1 MKNNTTLSR
10 LLRRGGVPVL
20 AALALAAGTTSSCTK
35 FLEVAPQGQPL
46 TANFFQN
53 QTDASYAVASCY
65 AKLREYNLVAFNWF
79 SVAVFPSDDVDKGS
93 VPGDGDYLNDYVNF
107 RFTATAGGPEGHWLG
122 QYQQINLCNQVIY
135 NVPNINMDTNLR
147 ARYVAEVRF
156 LRALA
161 YFNLVR
167 AFGGVPL
174 HTKPAETPEELNP
187 TRATRDEV
195 YAFIISDLTA
205 AAGVLPAAYGTAD
218 IGRVTKGAALTLLAK
233 VQLYQKN
240 YAAALAAS
248 DQVLTLG
255 YSLVPDFYRMFRLEG
270 ENGPES
276 VFEVQCTTLPGNC
289 DASNSYW
296 ALSQSARPQFGW
308 GFCTPTADLANA
320 FEPNDKRKAGTILL
334 RGTVTPDGD
343 SISLQNSNERYNMK
357 AYVPNSV
364 TKACLYG
371 ADQNI
376 RILRYAET
384 LLLNAEAANELN
396 QTTKALAAVNQVR
409 TRAGLPPLP
418 GGTTQDALR
427 QAIWQERRVELALEY
442 GDRFFDLVRQ
452 GRAATV
458 LKNRGFVTG
467 KNEVFP
473 IPLSQIQL
481 SGGKLVQ
488 NPGY

>member
-1 MKNNTTLSR
+1 MPMLVA
-10 LLRRGGVPVL
+10 LG
-20 AALALAAGTTSSCTK
+20 LALGTTSSCSK

-46 TANFFQN
+46 ATQFFQN
-53 QTDASYAVASCY
+53 QTDANYAVASCY

-135 NVPNINMDTNLR
+135 NVPNISMDANLR
-147 ARYVAEVRF
+147 ARYVAEAQF

-174 HTKPAETPEELNP
+174 HTKPAETPDELNP
-187 TRATRDEV
+187 TRATREEV
-195 YAFIISDLTA
+195 YSFIISDLTA
-205 AAGVLPAAYGTAD
+205 AASVLPPSYGNND
-218 IGRVTKGAALTLLAK
+218 LGRATKGAALTLLAK

-240 YAAALAAS
+240 YAASLAAS
-248 DQVLTLG
+248 DQVLNLG
-255 YSLVPDFYRMFRLEG
+255 YSLVPDFYKMFRIEG

-276 VFEVQCTTLPGNC
+276 IFEVQCTTLPGNC

-296 ALSQSARPQFGW
+296 ALSQSPRPQFGW

-320 FEPNDKRKAGTILL
+320 FEAGDLRKQGTILF
-334 RGTVTPDGD
+334 RGTVTPAGD

-364 TKACLYG
+364 TKVCLYG

-376 RILRYAET
+376 RILRYAEA
-384 LLLNAEAANELN
+384 LLLNAEAANELG
-396 QTTKALAAVNQVR
+396 QTTKALASVNQVR
-409 TRAGLPPLP
+409 TRAGLTALS
-418 GGTTQDALR
+418 GLSQDALR
-427 QAIWQERRVELALEY
+427 QAIWKERRVELALEY

-452 GRAATV
+452 GRAAAV

-481 SGGKLVQ
+481 SGGKLTQ

>member
-1 MKNNTTLSR
+1 MKYTTLSR
-10 LLRRGGVPVL
+10 LARRGGVPLL
-20 AALALAAGTTSSCTK
+20 AALGLALGTTSSCSK

-46 TANFFQN
+46 TSSFFQN

-79 SVAVFPSDDVDKGS
+79 SVALFPSDDVDKGS

-135 NVPNINMDTNLR
+135 NVPNISGMDANLR
-147 ARYVAEVRF
+147 ARYVAETRF

-187 TRATRDEV
+187 SRATRDEV
-195 YAFIISDLTA
+195 YALIISDLTTA
-205 AAGVLPAAYGTAD
+205 ASILPATYGSAD

-233 VQLYQKN
+233 AQLYQKN
-240 YAAALAAS
+240 YAASLAAS

-255 YSLVPDFYRMFRLEG
+255 YSLVSNFYDMFRIRG

-276 VFEVQCTTLPGNC
+276 IFEVQCTTLPGNC

-320 FEPNDKRKAGTILL
+320 FEPGDQRKAGTILF
-334 RGTVTPDGD
+334 RGTTTPDGD

-364 TKACLYG
+364 TKVCLYG

-376 RILRYAET
+376 RILRYGET
-384 LLLNAEAANELN
+384 LLLNAEAANELGQN
-396 QTTKALAAVNQVR
+396 AKALTAVNQVR
-409 TRAGLPPLP
+409 ARAGLAPLAS
-418 GGTTQDALR
+418 GLSQAALR
-427 QAIWQERRVELALEY
+427 LAIWQERRVELALEY

-452 GRAATV
+452 DRAATV
-458 LKNRGFVTG
+458 LKAKGFVAG
-467 KNEVFP
+467 KNELFP

>member
-1 MKNNTTLSR
+1 M
-10 LLRRGGVPVL
+10 PVL
-20 AALALAAGTTSSCTK
+20 AALGLALGTTSSCSK

-46 TANFFQN
+46 ATQFFQN
-53 QTDASYAVASCY
+53 QTDANYAVASCY

-135 NVPNINMDTNLR
+135 NVPNINMDANLR
-147 ARYVAEVRF
+147 ARYVAETQF

-174 HTKPAETPEELNP
+174 QTKPAETPDELNP
-187 TRATRDEV
+187 TRATREEV
-195 YAFIISDLTA
+195 YSLIINDLTA
-205 AAGVLPAAYGTAD
+205 AASVLPPSYGNND
-218 IGRVTKGAALTLLAK
+218 LGRATKGAALTLLAK

-240 YAAALAAS
+240 YAASLAAS
-248 DQVLTLG
+248 DQVLNLG
-255 YSLVPDFYRMFRLEG
+255 YSLVPDFYKMFRIEG

-276 VFEVQCTTLPGNC
+276 IFEVQCTTLPGNC

-296 ALSQSARPQFGW
+296 ALSQSPRPQFGW

-320 FEPNDKRKAGTILL
+320 FEAGDLRKQGTILF
-334 RGTVTPDGD
+334 RGTVTPAGD

-357 AYVPNSV
+357 AYVPNAV
-364 TKACLYG
+364 TKVCLYG

-376 RILRYAET
+376 RILRYAEA
-384 LLLNAEAANELN
+384 LLLNAEAANELG
-396 QTTKALAAVNQVR
+396 QTTKALASVNQVR
-409 TRAGLPPLP
+409 TRAGLTALS
-418 GGTTQDALR
+418 GLSQDAMR
-427 QAIWQERRVELALEY
+427 QSIWKERRVELALEY

-481 SGGKLVQ
+481 SGGKLTQ

>member
-1 MKNNTTLSR
+1 MKKTTISR
-10 LLRRGGVPVL
+10 LFRHRGVPLL
-20 AALALAAGTTSSCTK
+20 AALGLALGTTSSCSH

-46 TANFFQN
+46 TSSFFQN
-53 QTDASYAVASCY
+53 ATDASYAVASCY

-93 VPGDGDYLNDYVNF
+93 VPGDGDYLNDYINF

-147 ARYVAEVRF
+147 ARYVAETRF

-187 TRATRDEV
+187 SRATREEV
-195 YAFIISDLTA
+195 YAFIVSDLTA
-205 AAGVLPAAYGTAD
+205 AASILPASYATAD

-240 YAAALAAS
+240 YAASLAAS
-248 DQVLTLG
+248 DQVLGLG
-255 YSLVPDFYRMFRLEG
+255 YSLVPDFYRMFRIDG

-276 VFEVQCTTLPGNC
+276 IFEVQCTTLPGNC

-308 GFCTPTADLANA
+308 GFCTPTADLAAA
-320 FEPNDKRKAGTILL
+320 FEPGDKRKAGTLLL

-384 LLLNAEAANELN
+384 LLLNAEAANELG
-396 QTTKALAAVNQVR
+396 QTTKALTAVNQVR
-409 TRAGLPPLP
+409 ARAGLAALP
-418 GGTTQDALR
+418 SGLTQDGLR
-427 QAIWQERRVELALEY
+427 LAIWKERRVELALEY

-458 LKNRGFVTG
+458 LKSRGFVAG

-481 SGGKLVQ
+481 SGGKLTQ

>member
-1 MKNNTTLSR
+1 MKHINLSW
-10 LLRRGGVPVL
+10 LARRGGPLL
-20 AALALAAGTTSSCTK
+20 AALGLALGTTSSCTK

-46 TANFFQN
+46 TSSFFQN
-53 QTDASYAVASCY
+53 QTDANYAVASCY

-135 NVPNINMDTNLR
+135 NVPNISMDANLR
-147 ARYVAEVRF
+147 ARYVAETRF

-174 HTKPAETPEELNP
+174 HTKPAETPEELNLS
-187 TRATRDEV
+187 RATRDEV
-195 YAFIISDLTA
+195 YALIISDLTTA
-205 AAGVLPAAYGTAD
+205 ATALPAVYGSAD
-218 IGRVTKGAALTLLAK
+218 IGRATKGAALTLLAK
-233 VQLYQKN
+233 AQLYQKN
-240 YAAALAAS
+240 YAASLAAS

-255 YSLVPDFYRMFRLEG
+255 YSLVPNFYDMFRIRG

-276 VFEVQCTTLPGNC
+276 IFEVQCTTLPGNC

-308 GFCTPTADLANA
+308 GFCTPTADLASA
-320 FEPNDKRKAGTILL
+320 FEPGDQRKQGTILF
-334 RGTVTPDGD
+334 RGTTTPDGD

-364 TKACLYG
+364 TKVCLYG

-384 LLLNAEAANELN
+384 LLLNAEAANELG
-396 QTTKALAAVNQVR
+396 QTAKALAAVNQVR
-409 TRAGLPPLP
+409 ARAGLAALA
-418 GGTTQDALR
+418 GGSQDVLR

-458 LKNRGFVTG
+458 LKSRGFVAG
-467 KNEVFP
+467 KHEVFP

-481 SGGKLVQ
+481 SGGKLTQ

>member
-1 MKNNTTLSR
+1 MKNTILTK
-10 LLRRGGVPVL
+10 RRGWVPAL
-20 AALALAAGTTSSCTK
+20 AALGLALGAISSCSK

-46 TANFFQN
+46 TTQFFQN
-53 QTDASYAVASCY
+53 QTDASAAVASCY
-65 AKLREYNLVAFNWF
+65 AKMREYNTVAFNWF
-79 SVAVFPSDDVDKGS
+79 SVAVYPGDDVDKGS
-93 VPGDGDYLNDYVNF
+93 TPGDGDYLNDYIYF
-107 RFTATAGGPEGHWLG
+107 RFTATSGDHERIWTAE
-122 QYQQINLCNQVIY
+122 YQQINLCNQVIA
-135 NVPNINMDTNLR
+135 NVPGISMDATLR
-147 ARYVAEVRF
+147 ARYVGEAQF

-174 HTKPAETPEELNP
+174 HTKPAETAEELNIA
-187 TRATRDEV
+187 RATRDEV
-195 YAFIISDLTA
+195 YALLISDLTA
-205 AAGVLPAAYGTAD
+205 AAASLPAAYGTAD

-240 YAAALAAS
+240 YAASLAAS

-255 YSLVPDFYRMFRLEG
+255 YSLVPNFYEMFRIRG

-296 ALSQSARPQFGW
+296 ALSQAPRPQFGW
-308 GFCTPTADLANA
+308 GFCTPTADLENA
-320 FEPNDKRKAGTILL
+320 FEPGDQRKAGTIMY
-334 RGTVTPDGD
+334 RGTTTPEGD
-343 SISLQNSNERYNMK
+343 SISLQNSNERYSMK

-384 LLLNAEAANELN
+384 LLLNAEAANELGQN
-396 QTTKALAAVNQVR
+396 TKALDGVNKIRV
-409 TRAGLPPLP
+409 RAGLAPLP
-418 GGTTQDALR
+418 GGLSQDALR
-427 QAIWQERRVELALEY
+427 QAIWKERRVELALEY

-458 LKNRGFVTG
+458 LKSRGFVAG

-481 SGGKLVQ
+481 SGGKLTQ